1 MLAANTQASNG
12 WNSKNRANK
21 SVDRILPVAAPTT
34 MLARGHEAE
43 RHAELEEEQAGEHSR
58 QRAGRVSAG
67 RARDAGD
74 SGEGHEKRG
83 GGHAE
88 GQDEARGAMLEEG
101 LRPPVEPR
109 FAASSVSD
117 TAMMETRYVVSS
129 SDSPCP

>member
-34 MLARGHEAE
+34 MLRVVMRLNAMPNSKRNRPENIPDSAPAAYPQDAPAMPGIPARGMRSVEAATP
-43 RHAELEEEQAGEHSR
+43 RGRTKRVARCSR
-58 QRAGRVSAG
+58 RASV
-67 RARDAGD
+67 
-74 SGEGHEKRG
+74 
-83 GGHAE
+83 
-88 GQDEARGAMLEEG
+88 
-101 LRPPVEPR
+101 LRSNAL
-109 FAASSVSD
+109 AASSVSD